1 MNLGL
6 KMVTTVFGIIILW
19 AALGMAGTPSLQLK
33 ETNHDF
39 GEAEEGA
46 VVSHDFELRN
56 TGSAPLEII
65 EVRPG

>member
-1 MNLGL
+1 
-6 KMVTTVFGIIILW
+6 MVTTVFGIIFLW
-19 AALGMAGTPSLQLK
+19 AALGWLDASLQLK

-56 TGSAPLEII
+56 TGSDPLRLL
-65 EVRPG
+65 VRRARLCRGPF